1 MPANRVAGHR
11 VSRLIVTTSQ
21 ACEMQLRIPLSLLAG
36 SIKHVKTQAEGA
48 KHWFLVRQISIISRN
63 LFPPRTL
70 FKPYKNRLGH
80 FT

>member
-1 MPANRVAGHR
+1 MK
-11 VSRLIVTTSQ
+11 
-21 ACEMQLRIPLSLLAG
+21 LRIPLSLLAG

-63 LFPPRTL
+63 LVHPHF
-70 FKPYKNRLGH
+70 FKPYINRLGH